1 MAFGTIIY
9 CAVGILLIV
18 LGLVTWKKHP
28 RVLTSENVSWAR
40 RAMWAPA
47 VVKKGRRY
55 AVVVVLVLAA
65 LITPAD
71 PFSMFV
77 LAFPLYFLY
86 ELSILLC
93 SKSAET
99 PEEKE

>member
-1 MAFGTIIY
+1 MLSRE
-9 CAVGILLIV
+9 LL
-18 LGLVTWKKHP
+18 
-28 RVLTSENVSWAR
+28 R
-40 RAMWAPA
+40 
-47 VVKKGRRY
+47 KGRRY
-55 AVVVVLVLAA
+55 AVVVVLVLSA